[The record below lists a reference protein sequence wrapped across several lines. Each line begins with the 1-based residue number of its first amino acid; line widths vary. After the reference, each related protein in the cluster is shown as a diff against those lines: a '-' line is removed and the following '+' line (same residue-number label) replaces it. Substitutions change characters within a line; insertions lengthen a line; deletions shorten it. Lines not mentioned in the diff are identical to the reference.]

1 MKVVILD
8 YAERDLDDGWSF
20 YEEQEPGVG
29 DYFLDSLSADIE
41 SLAWYA
47 GIHSKAG
54 RYYRCLA
61 HTFPYAIYYTL
72 DGEMARVWAVMD
84 CRRKPAWIRKQL
96 RSRG

>member
-8 YAERDLDDGWSF
+8 WAERDLDDGWSF
-20 YEEQEPGVG
+20 YEEQEKGVG

-47 GIHSKAG
+47 GIHCKAG
-54 RYYRCLA
+54 RYFRCLA
-61 HTFPYAIYYTL
+61 HTFPYAIYYTI
-72 DGEMARVWAVMD
+72 DGEVAQVWAVMD

-96 RSRG
+96 RFRV

>member
-8 YAERDLDDGWSF
+8 CAERDLDDGRDF
-20 YEEQEPGVG
+20 YEEQEDGVG
-29 DYFLDSLSADIE
+29 DYFLDSLAADIE

-47 GIHSKAG
+47 GIHRKIG
-54 RYYRCLA
+54 RFHRCLA
-61 HTFPYAIYYTL
+61 HTFPFAIYYTI
-72 DGEMARVWAVMD
+72 DREIVKVWAVMD